1 MALLRLAVDFEHPDR
16 TWWEAGGRE
25 LWEAITEGFGE
36 NAVVLDSQV
45 AESWLAEARR
55 VEGWDGG
62 PEHAPH
68 PIAASPVEGD
78 LEWEE

>member
-1 MALLRLAVDFEHPDR
+1 VGLIRLAVDFEHPGR
-16 TWWEAGGRE
+16 AWWDSGGRE

-36 NAVVLDSQV
+36 NAVILDAGV

-55 VEGWDGG
+55 VRGWEDG

-68 PIAASPVEGD
+68 PIAAGPVEGD
-78 LEWEE
+78 LQWEE

>member
-1 MALLRLAVDFEHPDR
+1 VALTRLAVDFEHSDR

-36 NAVVLDSQV
+36 NAVVLDAQV
-45 AESWLAEARR
+45 AKSWLVEAGR
-55 VEGWDGG
+55 VEGWDSG

-68 PIAASPVEGD
+68 PISAAAVEGAV
-78 LEWEE
+78 EWEE

>member
-1 MALLRLAVDFEHPDR
+1 MGLTRLAVDFEHPSR
-16 TWWEAGGRE
+16 TWWESGGRE

-36 NAVVLDSQV
+36 NAVVLDAEV

-55 VEGWDGG
+55 VQGWEDG

-68 PIAASPVEGD
+68 PIAAGPVEGD
-78 LEWEE
+78 LTWEE